1 MTETVSMTTVG
12 RQRLRVGVRPGTG
25 PGPPLLLC
33 SGIGVALELWTP
45 VVEALDPA
53 LTVVRFD
60 VPGVGG
66 SPLARLPHRFPT
78 LARLARRMLDGL
90 DLPVSTDRFDVLG
103 VSWGGALAQQ
113 LALQNPRRCRR
124 VVLVATAT
132 GALMVPAHPR
142 VLLRMA
148 TPRRHRDAAFARA
161 VAGSIYGGSLRTR
174 PELVERL
181 MLAHDRPE
189 SRRSYLYQL
198 LTGLGWTSLPFLPLV
213 RQPTLVLAGADD
225 PIIPLVNAR
234 IMARLLPAA
243 HLHVYD
249 GGHLGILT
257 SADELGGLVS
267 TFLAPGRPWLR

>member
-1 MTETVSMTTVG
+1 MTDSVRMTTVG
-12 RQRLRVGVRPGTG
+12 RQRLRVAVRRGTG

-33 SGIGVALELWTP
+33 SGIGVALELWMP
-45 VVEALDPA
+45 FVEALDPA

-66 SPLARLPHRFPT
+66 SPLSRLPHRFPT

-90 DLPVSTDRFDVLG
+90 DLPVPTGRFDVLG
-103 VSWGGALAQQ
+103 ISWGGALAQQ
-113 LALQNPRRCRR
+113 LAFQNPRRCRR

-148 TPRRHRDAAFARA
+148 TPRRHRDAAYSRA

-174 PELVERL
+174 PEIVERL
-181 MLAHDRPE
+181 VLAHDRPE

-243 HLHVYD
+243 HLLVYD
-249 GGHLGILT
+249 EGHLGILT
-257 SADELGGLVS
+257 RADELGGLVS
-267 TFLAPGRPWLR
+267 TFLHGSGR